1 MIITIMKSL
10 GEALLV
16 DKIIS
21 QIKSPDAN
29 CEGRFILY
37 ITFMSLRG
45 RLMVECRQRRCIET
59 QPDEA
64 IPY

>member
-37 ITFMSLRG
+37 KSLTTKDTKSTK
-45 RLMVECRQRRCIET
+45 VEGKAQHE
-59 QPDEA
+59 DFF
-64 IPY
+64 